1 MRHAEDSAIEPRVV
15 HARVPGRVRLAIDG
29 IRRRGDEAR
38 RVEASARALPGVHA
52 ARARARTG
60 ALLVEF
66 DPQRTSVS
74 AIVSALR
81 VGAPEREV
89 ARVVRVGPLRSLAS
103 ALRARSLVDDTW
115 EIDVVALGRALAT
128 GAPRAALPA
137 AMPAAPQP
145 AWHAISARDVLA
157 TLESS
162 EHGLGDAEV
171 SARRDRDGPN
181 ALRAEARRSELA
193 IFVAQLRSGPVALLA
208 GSALLSVATGG
219 LADAGVIALVVAA
232 NAGIGW
238 LTESRAERT
247 LGELGRTGPRR
258 ARVVRGGA
266 VVEVDA
272 EALVVGDVLVL
283 AAGTLL
289 AADARVIA
297 ADSLYADESSLTGE
311 SLPVEKR
318 ATESEREDVPL
329 ADRRAMVFRGTVVTG
344 GSGRA
349 VVVAIG
355 DATEIGRIRALAAE
369 IGTHETPMQRELRE
383 LGTKLVWTASTV
395 CAGVLG
401 VSLLRGATVR
411 QALTSS
417 ISLAVAAVPEG
428 LPTVAIT
435 TLALGVRRMREHG
448 VLVRQLHAVEALGSV
463 QTLCLDKTGTI
474 TENRMSVEQ
483 LCVSGRCVRATDAM
497 LDDADVHALLE
508 ALALNNEV
516 ELDRAPDGSLVLVGS
531 PTEAALVRLALDR
544 GVDVAALRAAR
555 PIERLRPRTEGR
567 GTMATQHGGAL
578 LVVKG
583 RPSEVL
589 ASCARRLHQGR
600 DEALDEAAR
609 TALEHANAM
618 LAGQGYRVLAVA
630 RRALA
635 EGEETVERDLVHLGL
650 VAMADPPRE
659 GLDALMSTFHR
670 ARIDTVMITG
680 DQPATAHAIA
690 RRVGLA
696 REGRVDLLDATR
708 IDAMDPALLR
718 ALAPKVQVF
727 ARVSPS
733 QKLAIVRALQE
744 GGRIVAMT
752 GDGVNDAPAL
762 RAADVGVAM
771 GRTGSDAARELAD
784 VVLLDDRLETMAIAI
799 EHGRAIHDDVAK
811 AVRFVVATN
820 ASEIMLTAI
829 GVASGLGEPL
839 TPLQL
844 LWLNVLTDVL
854 PELALAIEPPERD
867 VLGRPPRDPHA
878 PMFGGR
884 ELGRVAIEGGV
895 ITASALASFLWA
907 RTRWGAGPRAG
918 SLAFASLSASQLV
931 HAVHARSTRHV
942 IWDRDRLP
950 PNRAVPLT
958 IAGSLALQIAAERL
972 PIVRRVLG
980 TAPIGP
986 AGWIVALGSA
996 AATLIANETLKA
1008 TWRRDER
1015 AHGE

>member
-1 MRHAEDSAIEPRVV
+1 MRDADESAIGGTRVV
-15 HARVPGRVRLAIDG
+15 HARVPGRVRLAIG
-29 IRRRGDEAR
+29 AIRRRGDEAR
-38 RVEASARALPGVHA
+38 RVEACARALPGVHA
-52 ARARARTG
+52 ARARAHTG
-60 ALLVEF
+60 ALLIEF
-66 DPQRTSVS
+66 DPARTSIS
-74 AIVSALR
+74 AIVGALR
-81 VGAPEREV
+81 VSAPERHAPGV
-89 ARVVRVGPLRSLAS
+89 TRVGPLHALAS
-103 ALRARSLVDDTW
+103 ALRARSLIDDTW
-115 EIDVVALGRALAT
+115 EIDLVALGRALAAS
-128 GAPRAALPA
+128 APAS
-137 AMPAAPQP
+137 AAPVAPAPSTAP
-145 AWHAISARDVLA
+145 AWHAMSAQDVLA
-157 TLESS
+157 EVGSS
-162 EHGLGDAEV
+162 ERGLDDAEA
-171 SARRDRDGPN
+171 SARGEHDGPN
-181 ALRAEARRSELA
+181 ALRAETRRSELA

-258 ARVVRGGA
+258 ARVLRKGA

-297 ADSLYADESSLTGE
+297 ADALFVDESSLTGE
-311 SLPVEKR
+311 SAPVEKR
-318 ATESEREDVPL
+318 AIESEREDVPL
-329 ADRRAMVFRGTVVTG
+329 ADRHAMVFRGTVITG
-344 GSGRA
+344 GSAHA
-349 VVVAIG
+349 VVIAIG

-369 IGTHETPMQRELRE
+369 IGAHETPMQRELRE
-383 LGTKLVWTASTV
+383 LGAKLVWTASAV

-401 VSLLRGATVR
+401 VSLLRGHTLR

-483 LCVSGRCVRATDAM
+483 VCVAGRCVRAGDAT
-497 LDDADVHALLE
+497 LGDHDVRALLE

-516 ELDRAPDGSLVLVGS
+516 ELDHAPDGTPVLVGS
-531 PTEAALVRLALDR
+531 PTETALVRLALDR
-544 GVDVAALRAAR
+544 GLDVAALRAER
-555 PIERLRPRTEGR
+555 PIERVRPRSEGR
-567 GTMATQHGGAL
+567 GTMATRHGAL

-589 ASCARRLHQGR
+589 AASARRLR
-600 DEALDEAAR
+600 DGQEEALDEAAR
-609 TALEHANAM
+609 AALERANAT
-618 LAGQGYRVLAVA
+618 LAGEGHRVLALA

-635 EGEETVERDLVHLGL
+635 DDDDPDDERDLVHLGL
-650 VAMADPPRE
+650 VAMSDPPRE
-659 GLDALMSTFHR
+659 GLEALMRTFHR
-670 ARIDTVMITG
+670 ARIETAMITG

-690 RRVGLA
+690 KRVGLA
-696 REGRVDLLDATR
+696 HEGRVDLLDATR

-718 ALAPKVQVF
+718 ALAPRVQVF

-762 RAADVGVAM
+762 RAANVGVAM
-771 GRTGSDAARELAD
+771 GRAGSDAARELAD

-820 ASEIMLTAI
+820 ASEILLTAI

-867 VLGRPPRDPHA
+867 VLGRPPRDPDA

-895 ITASALASFLWA
+895 ITASALASFVWA
-907 RTRWGAGPRAG
+907 RTRWGPGPRA
-918 SLAFASLSASQLV
+918 SSFAFASLSASQLV

-942 IWDRDRLP
+942 IWDRERLP

-958 IAGSLALQIAAERL
+958 IAGSLALQMAAERL
-972 PIVRRVLG
+972 PLVRRVLG

-986 AGWIVALGSA
+986 GGWLVALGSA
-996 AATLIANETLKA
+996 AATLLTNEALKA
-1008 TWRRDER
+1008 RWRRDE
-1015 AHGE
+1015 EE